1 MKISHEGLALIK
13 HFESL
18 RLKAYVCPAGK
29 WTIGFGST
37 GPHVKPGMV
46 ITEDDANNLL
56 TADLVRFERAVDELV
71 LVPLEQ
77 HEADSLIS
85 FTFNVGIGAF
95 KGSTLLRRVNVGNK
109 TSAAKEFLRW
119 DKSGG
124 KVLPGLTKR
133 RKAEAKLF
141 VGEGFD
147 PRALA

>member
-18 RLKAYVCPAGK
+18 KLKAYTCPAGVL
-29 WTIGFGST
+29 TIGYGST
-37 GPHVKPGMV
+37 GPHVKPGMM

-77 HEADSLIS
+77 HEADALIS

-95 KGSTLLRRVNVGNK
+95 KGSTLLRRVNAANRS
-109 TSAAKEFLRW
+109 SAILEFAKW
-119 DKSGG
+119 KKGG
-124 KVLPGLTKR
+124 GRVLPGLVSR
-133 RKAEAKLF
+133 RAAEAAMFAGDDWRKAL
-141 VGEGFD
+141 
-147 PRALA
+147 